1 MSAIPA
7 PSRPRQTQL
16 LYGKGTIT
24 LDLPDNAVLLET
36 PAVPALPDARQSTLD
51 ALRNPIGS
59 VSLREMARAKKPE
72 NVVITISDITRP
84 VPNEVL
90 VTAIL
95 EELGEAGVSDDQCTV
110 LIATGMHRSSTMEER
125 KIMLG
130 DALLERIRVVDHEA
144 DDLSSVVKVSEN
156 PPVGVNRLYVEAD
169 LKIVTGLIEP
179 HFMAGFSG
187 GRKGICPGLV
197 DLDAVQRFHGYGV
210 MADPNSVEGRLEGNP
225 CHEEAMRVAQ
235 LVGCDFL
242 VNCAITHDRR
252 PAGIYAGEMVEA
264 HLAGCAQV
272 AEWNSAAIEE
282 PADLVVTNAGGFP
295 LDTSFYQTVKGMVT
309 ALPAIADGGE
319 LVIATAMH
327 EVGSGEYTELM
338 HRYEGDWRRFLADIE
353 AAEGTSKDQ
362 WEFQMQTRV
371 LDRVGVEGLHV
382 VGDGMPKENQARLCI
397 SPVSGPGKVQ
407 ARLQRFVDD
416 YVDLNPGS
424 RIAVIPQGPYTMIR
438 AATLRSVC

>member
-1 MSAIPA
+1 MSANNH
-7 PSRPRQTQL
+7 PSQVQL
-16 LYGKGTIT
+16 LYGKGTINLNLPHDAVR
-24 LDLPDNAVLLET
+24 LDTPDI
-36 PAVPALPDARQSTLD
+36 PALSDARRATLD
-51 ALRNPIGS
+51 ALQNPVGS
-59 VSLREMARAKKPE
+59 APLRQIALEKKPE
-72 NVVITISDITRP
+72 TVVITISDITRP

-95 EELGEAGVSDDQCTV
+95 EELHAAGVSDAQCTV
-110 LIATGMHRSSTMEER
+110 LIATGMHRPSTPEER
-125 KIMLG
+125 QIMLG
-130 DALLERIRVVDHEA
+130 DALLQRIRVVDHEA
-144 DDLSSVVKVSEN
+144 DDLSSVVRVSDS
-156 PPVGVNRLYVEAD
+156 PPVGVNRLFVEAD

-197 DLDAVQRFHGYGV
+197 DLDAVQRFHGFGV
-210 MADPNSVEGRLEGNP
+210 MGDPNSVEGRLDGNP

-252 PAGIYAGEMVEA
+252 PAGIYAGDMVEA

-272 AEWNSAAIEE
+272 ADWNTARIDE

-309 ALPAIADGGE
+309 ALPAIAEGGE
-319 LVIATAMH
+319 LLIATAMH
-327 EVGSGEYTELM
+327 EVGSPEYTELM
-338 HRYEGDWRRFLADIE
+338 HRYDGDWRRFLADIE
-353 AAEGTSKDQ
+353 ATDQTAKDQ

-371 LDRVGVEGLHV
+371 LERVGIDGLHV
-382 VGDGMPKENQARLCI
+382 VGDGMITQEQAKLCV
-397 SPVSGPGKVQ
+397 SPVAGTGSVQ

-416 YVDLNPGS
+416 YAERNPAA
-424 RIAVIPQGPYTMIR
+424 RVAVIPQGPYTMVR
-438 AATLRSVC
+438 ANMPAMA